1 MLEYEEKTI
10 TVADDS
16 QYRFISVSGLLG
28 IEHIVIFKE
37 LLLNAFGEF
46 DHIVMDWARVTAVDF
61 SVLQLMCSTNEY
73 AQCHGKQFELKNRF
87 IPPVIDTA
95 QRLGFLRD
103 NGCSH
108 VTDPSR
114 CLWVAGC
121 RA

>member
-1 MLEYEEKTI
+1 MFEYEQKII

-16 QYRFISVSGLLG
+16 HCRLISLSGPLG
-28 IEHIVIFKE
+28 IEHIVILKE

-46 DHIVMDWARVTAVDF
+46 DHVVMDWAAVTAVDF

-73 AQCHGKQFELKNRF
+73 AQRHAKQFELNNRF
-87 IPPVIDTA
+87 VQPVIDNA

-108 VTDPSR
+108 VSDPSR
-114 CLWVAGC
+114 CLWLS
-121 RA
+121 